1 MHSMNIA
8 DYDRL
13 RQSYKDA
20 VDAWVAAIRAE
31 EDLATADHSMV
42 AMEHWDT
49 ACFKEQDAQKKAIA
63 AKEAYKDA
71 LRQYNYGI

>member
-1 MHSMNIA
+1 MNNA

-20 VDAWVAAIRAE
+20 VDAWVAAIHE
-31 EDLATADHSMV
+31 EEALATPDHSIT
-42 AMEHWDT
+42 AMEHWD
-49 ACFKEQDAQKKAIA
+49 AAGFKEQDAQKRATK
-63 AKEAYKDA
+63 AKEAYKEA

>member
-1 MHSMNIA
+1 MRCMDKA

-20 VDAWVAAIRAE
+20 VDMWVAAIRE
-31 EDLATADHSMV
+31 EEALATPDHSMV
-42 AMEHWDT
+42 AMEHWD
-49 ACFKEQDAQKKAIA
+49 AASFKEQDAQKKAMA
-63 AKEAYKDA
+63 AKEAYKEA